1 MNPLI
6 PQSVENIILKSMRKN
21 PEERYQSAEEMMDDL
36 ETCLMPMRLNEPK
49 MEFEDDADS
58 TLVMP
63 ALKTMQRSSQHHH
76 DQDDD
81 SDDEEFEEKPTGKPK
96 KSGSSR
102 PLLSALCS
110 YSSALC

>member
-1 MNPLI
+1 
-6 PQSVENIILKSMRKN
+6 
-21 PEERYQSAEEMMDDL
+21 MDDL

-76 DQDDD
+76 DDADD
-81 SDDEEFEEKPTGKPK
+81 SDDDEFEEKPTGKPK
-96 KSGSSR
+96 KNGSSR
-102 PLLSALCS
+102 PSSSARYSCSSALCS
-110 YSSALC
+110 ASSCM